1 MAEETKTPEAER
13 DASAAPAAPDTDR
26 ARLEAEI
33 AELKDRLLRAAAEME
48 NLRRR
53 SEREIADTRQYAV
66 SGFARDMLNVADNL
80 RRALISVPEGLSEGS
95 ADPIGL
101 FVEGVALTERELAK
115 VLSKFGIRE
124 IEAKGRKFDPNL
136 HQAMFEVPDPELP
149 SGTVVEVVQAGYT
162 LGERTLRPAM
172 VGVSKGGAKPAKDPL
187 KDASKEGVEPGPSGT
202 A

>member
-13 DASAAPAAPDTDR
+13 DASAGAAAAETDR
-26 ARLEAEI
+26 GRLEAEI

-80 RRALISVPEGLSEGS
+80 RRALSSVPEGLPEGS

-124 IEAKGRKFDPNL
+124 IEAKGKKFDPNL

-172 VGVSKGGAKPAKDPL
+172 VGVSKGGAKPAKDPV
-187 KDASKEGVEPGPSGT
+187 KDAPKEGAEPGASG
-202 A
+202 AA

>member
-13 DASAAPAAPDTDR
+13 DASAGAAAAETDR
-26 ARLEAEI
+26 GRLEAEI

-80 RRALISVPEGLSEGS
+80 RRALSSVPEGLPEGS

-124 IEAKGRKFDPNL
+124 IEAKGKKFDPNL

-172 VGVSKGGAKPAKDPL
+172 VGVSKGGAKPG
-187 KDASKEGVEPGPSGT
+187 ASG
-202 A
+202 AA